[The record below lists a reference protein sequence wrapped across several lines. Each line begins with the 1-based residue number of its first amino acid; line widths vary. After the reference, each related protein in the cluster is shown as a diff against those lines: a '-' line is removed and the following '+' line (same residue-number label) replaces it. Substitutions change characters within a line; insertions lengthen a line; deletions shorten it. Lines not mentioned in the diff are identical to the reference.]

1 MMTAKFLSV
10 YVIALVMTSAWA
22 VKLPASTGTVK
33 ITELIEKDVMGAL

>member
-1 MMTAKFLSV
+1 MTAKFLSV
-10 YVIALVMTSAWA
+10 FVIALVLNNSGG